1 MSSPAPTLVP
11 RPDPDWSG
19 AAEVLIEGCAHLP
32 TPEERV
38 RWLERL
44 CLSLG
49 DTLYPAF
56 LQVLCRVGEHGDA
69 AAQKAVA
76 DTLVLALQTGRL
88 PSGRH
93 TAWGATH
100 GAATRAMGPIEYL
113 CAWHAQP
120 DNRGP
125 LAATAFDRAARAVLG
140 LVSHSDTARR
150 MYCAKLLA
158 DAEDP
163 LGRHTAWGATHGAAT
178 RAMGPI
184 EYLCAWHAQPD
195 NRGPLAATAFD
206 RAARAVLGLVS
217 HSDTARRMYCAKLLA
232 DAEDPLGGA
241 WSRGTRPAL
250 AAMARSWSA
259 AGATTSAQRAAAD
272 AVDAF
277 LAELRRSD
285 GGGVA
290 AVAAGWIPPAS
301 PR

>member
-1 MSSPAPTLVP
+1 MSSPAPALSL
-11 RPDPDWSG
+11 RDDPDWSG

-88 PSGRH
+88 PAGRH
-93 TAWGATH
+93 TAWGAMRAA
-100 GAATRAMGPIEYL
+100 GAAGGTRAMGPIEYL

-120 DNRGP
+120 DARGP
-125 LAATAFDRAARAVLG
+125 LGATAFDRAARAVLG
-140 LVSHSDTARR
+140 LVSHSDAARR
-150 MYCAKLLA
+150 LYCAKLLG
-158 DAEDP
+158 DA
-163 LGRHTAWGATHGAAT
+163 
-178 RAMGPI
+178 
-184 EYLCAWHAQPD
+184 Q
-195 NRGPLAATAFD
+195 
-206 RAARAVLGLVS
+206 
-217 HSDTARRMYCAKLLA
+217 
-232 DAEDPLGGA
+232 DPLGGA
-241 WSRGTRPAL
+241 WSRGTRQAL
-250 AAMARSWSA
+250 QAMARTWA
-259 AGATTSAQRAAAD
+259 AAASPQRAAAD

-277 LAELRRSD
+277 LAELKRGD

-290 AVAAGWIPPAS
+290 RIAGGWIPPPAL
-301 PR
+301 R

>member
-1 MSSPAPTLVP
+1 MNSPALAPVLK
-11 RPDPDWSG
+11 PDPDWSG
-19 AAEVLIEGCAHLP
+19 AAEVLIEGCVYLP
-32 TPEERV
+32 TAEERV

-49 DTLYPAF
+49 DALYPAF
-56 LQVLCRVGEHGDA
+56 LQVLCRIGEHGDA
-69 AAQKAVA
+69 SAQKAVA

-120 DNRGP
+120 DNRG
-125 LAATAFDRAARAVLG
+125 LLG
-140 LVSHSDTARR
+140 
-150 MYCAKLLA
+150 
-158 DAEDP
+158 
-163 LGRHTAWGATHGAAT
+163 
-178 RAMGPI
+178 
-184 EYLCAWHAQPD
+184 
-195 NRGPLAATAFD
+195 ATAFD

-259 AGATTSAQRAAAD
+259 PAANTTPQRAAAD

-277 LAELRRSD
+277 LAELRRS
-285 GGGVA
+285 GNGNGVA
-290 AVAAGWIPPAS
+290 QVTSGWIPPA
-301 PR
+301 PLR

>member
-1 MSSPAPTLVP
+1 MSSPAPVLRP
-11 RPDPDWSG
+11 RADPDWSG

-49 DTLYPAF
+49 DALYPAF

-93 TAWGATH
+93 AAWGATR
-100 GAATRAMGPIEYL
+100 GAGATGGTRAMGPIEYL

-120 DNRGP
+120 DGRGP
-125 LAATAFDRAARAVLG
+125 LGATAFDRAARALLG

-150 MYCAKLLA
+150 MYCAKLMA
-158 DAEDP
+158 DAD
-163 LGRHTAWGATHGAAT
+163 
-178 RAMGPI
+178 
-184 EYLCAWHAQPD
+184 
-195 NRGPLAATAFD
+195 
-206 RAARAVLGLVS
+206 
-217 HSDTARRMYCAKLLA
+217 
-232 DAEDPLGGA
+232 DPLGGA

-250 AAMARSWSA
+250 AAMARTWG
-259 AGATTSAQRAAAD
+259 AGASPERAAAD

-277 LAELRRSD
+277 LAELKRGS
-285 GGGVA
+285 GSGSVSQA
-290 AVAAGWIPPAS
+290 AAGWIPP
-301 PR
+301 PPLR

>member
-11 RPDPDWSG
+11 KTEPDWSG

-44 CLSLG
+44 CISLG
-49 DTLYPAF
+49 DALYPAF

-100 GAATRAMGPIEYL
+100 GTATRAMGPVEYL

-140 LVSHSDTARR
+140 LVSHSDQARR
-150 MYCAKLLA
+150 MYCAKLL
-158 DAEDP
+158 
-163 LGRHTAWGATHGAAT
+163 
-178 RAMGPI
+178 
-184 EYLCAWHAQPD
+184 
-195 NRGPLAATAFD
+195 N
-206 RAARAVLGLVS
+206 
-217 HSDTARRMYCAKLLA
+217 

-241 WSRGTRPAL
+241 WSRGTRVAL
-250 AAMARSWSA
+250 QAMARAW
-259 AGATTSAQRAAAD
+259 ATDGPPQRAAAR

-277 LAELRRSD
+277 LAALKQGE
-285 GGGVA
+285 GGVA
-290 AVAAGWIPPAS
+290 QVTAGWIPPAP

>member
-1 MSSPAPTLVP
+1 MSSPAPVLRP
-11 RPDPDWSG
+11 RADPDWSG

-49 DTLYPAF
+49 DALYPAF

-93 TAWGATH
+93 AAWGATR
-100 GAATRAMGPIEYL
+100 GAGATGGTRAMGPIEYL

-120 DNRGP
+120 DGRGP
-125 LAATAFDRAARAVLG
+125 LGATAFDRAARALLG
-140 LVSHSDTARR
+140 LVLHSDTARR

-158 DAEDP
+158 DAD
-163 LGRHTAWGATHGAAT
+163 
-178 RAMGPI
+178 
-184 EYLCAWHAQPD
+184 
-195 NRGPLAATAFD
+195 
-206 RAARAVLGLVS
+206 
-217 HSDTARRMYCAKLLA
+217 
-232 DAEDPLGGA
+232 DPLGGA

-250 AAMARSWSA
+250 AAMARSWA
-259 AGATTSAQRAAAD
+259 ATTPSTPPQRAAAD

-277 LAELRRSD
+277 LAELRRA
-285 GGGVA
+285 GGDGVA
-290 AVAAGWIPPAS
+290 PVASGWIPPA
-301 PR
+301 PVR

>member
-1 MSSPAPTLVP
+1 MSSGPATLIP
-11 RPDPDWSG
+11 KPEPDWSG

-69 AAQKAVA
+69 GAQKAVA
-76 DTLVLALQTGRL
+76 DTLVLALQSGRL

-93 TAWGATH
+93 AAWGALQ
-100 GAATRAMGPIEYL
+100 GAGTRAMGPVEYL

-120 DNRGP
+120 DQRGP
-125 LAATAFDRAARAVLG
+125 LGATAFDRAARAVLG

-150 MYCAKLLA
+150 MYCAKLL
-158 DAEDP
+158 
-163 LGRHTAWGATHGAAT
+163 
-178 RAMGPI
+178 
-184 EYLCAWHAQPD
+184 
-195 NRGPLAATAFD
+195 N
-206 RAARAVLGLVS
+206 
-217 HSDTARRMYCAKLLA
+217 

-241 WSRGTRPAL
+241 WSRGTRVAL
-250 AAMARSWSA
+250 QAMARAWA
-259 AGATTSAQRAAAD
+259 ADGPPQRAAAR

-277 LAELRRSD
+277 LAALKQDE
-285 GGGVA
+285 GGVA
-290 AVAAGWIPPAS
+290 QVAAGWIPPAP

>member
-1 MSSPAPTLVP
+1 MTSASTALVP
-11 RPDPDWSG
+11 RTAPDWSG

-44 CLSLG
+44 CRALG

-69 AAQKAVA
+69 PAQRAVA

-125 LAATAFDRAARAVLG
+125 LGATAFDRAARAVLG
-140 LVSHSDTARR
+140 LVSHSDA
-150 MYCAKLLA
+150 
-158 DAEDP
+158 
-163 LGRHTAWGATHGAAT
+163 
-178 RAMGPI
+178 
-184 EYLCAWHAQPD
+184 
-195 NRGPLAATAFD
+195 
-206 RAARAVLGLVS
+206 
-217 HSDTARRMYCAKLLA
+217 ARRMYCAKLLA

-241 WSRGTRPAL
+241 WARGTRPAL
-250 AAMARSWSA
+250 AAMARSW
-259 AGATTSAQRAAAD
+259 AGDAPPQRAAAD

-277 LAELRRSD
+277 LAELRR
-285 GGGVA
+285 GAGTGAGA
-290 AVAAGWIPPAS
+290 AAPGWIPPL
-301 PR
+301 R

>member
-1 MSSPAPTLVP
+1 MNSPALAPVLK
-11 RPDPDWSG
+11 PDPDWSG
-19 AAEVLIEGCAHLP
+19 AAEVLIEGCVYLP
-32 TPEERV
+32 TAEERV

-49 DTLYPAF
+49 DALYPAF
-56 LQVLCRVGEHGDA
+56 LQVLCRIGEHGDA
-69 AAQKAVA
+69 SAQKAVA

-120 DNRGP
+120 DNRG
-125 LAATAFDRAARAVLG
+125 LLG
-140 LVSHSDTARR
+140 
-150 MYCAKLLA
+150 
-158 DAEDP
+158 
-163 LGRHTAWGATHGAAT
+163 
-178 RAMGPI
+178 
-184 EYLCAWHAQPD
+184 
-195 NRGPLAATAFD
+195 ATAFD

-259 AGATTSAQRAAAD
+259 PAANTTPQRAAAD

-277 LAELRRSD
+277 LAELRRSGNGD
-285 GGGVA
+285 GVA
-290 AVAAGWIPPAS
+290 QVTSGWIPPA
-301 PR
+301 PLR